1 MAESS
6 LTYAHLR
13 RTILALPMRVRLLLG
28 LLFLLLLSFVTFQH
42 SQNPT
47 PPQRARDFHASTQE
61 PPRKSILDDDWGKV
75 HKDWQARPDVKAALL
90 AGAGYT
96 DYGRAAEMV
105 EEYGAEIKAG
115 EGKLRGKIGGDA
127 KEEITPIT
135 NQKPKAVPPII
146 PPAVVSELKK
156 ADAASS
162 VSPSKD
168 SKPTLPPASTDKSSS
183 SSTPSA
189 WSHTSHIFAFGD
201 SWSYT
206 QFDIG
211 GVQPS
216 LTNPF
221 GNPSLPSDGT
231 TSPPEWLHYLTLTY
245 NATFTR
251 TYNLAHGAA
260 PIDRACVRPHENLA
274 FTSTF
279 TEQVQDLW
287 RVVYGPHPPS
297 AKWNADDTLFAI
309 WFGVVDLSLAFDRD
323 EYTEEL
329 LNVKTIAAYSA
340 NLETLYDSGA
350 RRFLLL
356 NVPPLDL
363 APGAPDDS
371 AKRAMLKTA
380 VDTFNTA
387 LLTLA
392 HTLRSSH
399 IDITL
404 QLFDANALLTSLMQN
419 PSSME
424 QTKNI
429 QNTTQN
435 CWNYNPD
442 GVPSTSRWERY
453 DEECGVSFDAYFWAN
468 QLHVTHVVQEG
479 IAAGVVRDCFG
490 RDGDGKG
497 EKGFCEG

>member
-13 RTILALPMRVRLLLG
+13 RTILALPMRVRLLIG
-28 LLFLLLLSFVTFQH
+28 LIFLLLLSFLTFQH

-47 PPQRARDFHASTQE
+47 PPQRARDFHPSTQE

-105 EEYGAEIKAG
+105 EEYGAGIKAG
-115 EGKLRGKIGGDA
+115 EGKLRGKNSGDAAGA
-127 KEEITPIT
+127 KEET
-135 NQKPKAVPPII
+135 KPKSKSVPPII

-156 ADAASS
+156 PDPDPVSS
-162 VSPSKD
+162 SKHT
-168 SKPTLPPASTDKSSS
+168 KPTPPPSTDKSPSN
-183 SSTPSA
+183 PSA

-231 TSPPEWLHYLTLTY
+231 TSPPEWLHYLTLNY

-260 PIDRACVRPHENLA
+260 PIDRVCVRPHDNLA

-279 TEQVQDLW
+279 TEQVEDLW
-287 RVVYGPHPPS
+287 RIVYGRHPPS
-297 AKWNADDTLFAI
+297 AKWNSDDTLFAI

-329 LNVKTIAAYSA
+329 LNVKTIAAYSH
-340 NLETLYDSGA
+340 NIETLYNSGA

-363 APGAPDDS
+363 APGAPDDT
-371 AKRAMLKTA
+371 AKRNVLKKA
-380 VDTFNTA
+380 VDTFNAA
-387 LLTLA
+387 LLSLT
-392 HTLRSSH
+392 HSLRSSH
-399 IDITL
+399 ADITISH
-404 QLFDANALLTSLMQN
+404 FDANALLTSLMKS
-419 PSSME
+419 PSSMA

-442 GVPSTSRWERY
+442 AVPSTSKWDRF
-453 DEECGVSFDAYFWAN
+453 DAECGVSFERYFWAN
-468 QLHVTHVVQEG
+468 QLHVTHVVQEA

-490 RDGDGKG
+490 GDGTG
-497 EKGFCEG
+497 RGFCEG